1 MKNFFNDHL
10 FRVNT
15 FTHLVPQVVTMGSSM
30 LTKCV
35 TNSEAINEIL
45 DLFRF
50 IVDKYSGMTIAMPE
64 SADQAHPQGQT
75 VNDFLISMLQQV
87 WSRFVSVIS
96 NQNNSATEINFEEAY
111 GEESIVLHSVVRVLN
126 QIIVRVKLQDVNE
139 ESGWSVMNTSITIS

>member
-1 MKNFFNDHL
+1 MCCIGYMKNFFNDHL

-50 IVDKYSGMTIAMPE
+50 IVDKYSGMLIAMPD
-64 SADQAHPQGQT
+64 SAGQT

-87 WSRFVSVIS
+87 WSRFVGVIS
-96 NQNNSATEINFEEAY
+96 N
-111 GEESIVLHSVVRVLN
+111 
-126 QIIVRVKLQDVNE
+126 
-139 ESGWSVMNTSITIS
+139 